1 MRDGNKCA
9 FLAYIG
15 KDFTSPH
22 RNAER
27 ACADLMNQP
36 SHIVRRFES
45 STSQEV
51 VENKLRENF
60 N

>member
-1 MRDGNKCA
+1 MRDGKKCA
-9 FLAYIG
+9 FLAHIG
-15 KDFTSPH
+15 NDLTSPH

-27 ACADLMNQP
+27 ACTDLMNQP

-45 STSQEV
+45 STLQEV
-51 VENKLRENF
+51 VENRLRENF